1 MKQDLAADN
10 LYLEDI
16 VDMEHGV
23 DVLHLVV
30 EEHKQEEELA
40 SEVLVDVRVWDLL
53 FKEDLVALQ
62 GLLHDMVHLEH
73 GADARFHAEEEYK
86 QEDEL
91 VLGVLLVDRVVDLL
105 RRQELVV
112 LQKLLQDG
120 VVMEHGADALFHAVK
135 EHKREDELVHEV
147 LVVDLVLDQLSRHD
161 LVVSEVLLAG
171 IVHLDHGADVLFHVD
186 EEHKRE
192 DERVEEVLA

>member
-40 SEVLVDVRVWDLL
+40 SEVLVAVLVWDLL
-53 FKEDLVALQ
+53 FKEDLVVLQ
-62 GLLHDMVHLEH
+62 GLLHDMEHLDH
-73 GADARFHAEEEYK
+73 GVDARFHVEEEYK

-91 VLGVLLVDRVVDLL
+91 VSEVLVVDRVVDLL
-105 RRQELVV
+105 LRQELVV
-112 LQKLLQDG
+112 LQKLRQDG
-120 VVMEHGADALFHAVK
+120 VVMELGVDARFHAVK
-135 EHKREDELVHEV
+135 
-147 LVVDLVLDQLSRHD
+147 
-161 LVVSEVLLAG
+161 
-171 IVHLDHGADVLFHVD
+171 
-186 EEHKRE
+186 
-192 DERVEEVLA
+192 